1 MPHHRSGQSEESHW
15 PLESPSGCCSA
26 LVVFNIRQASSTM
39 SAITLIASNHSMHG
53 PKDVSVRR
61 LVFVDRLHRP
71 VANVLPFMQ
80 FSQFLAQ
87 RGKSRSDDRGD
98 FINGD
103 LIVVLRS
110 VARGT
115 RGILAGSFFHSS
127 GKEEQSAALL
137 RPASQTISPD
147 ATSRRPH
154 QPSARSSPPIECS
167 RQSDCRCLGSPA
179 AFRTDRPLFH

>member
-1 MPHHRSGQSEESHW
+1 
-15 PLESPSGCCSA
+15 
-26 LVVFNIRQASSTM
+26 
-39 SAITLIASNHSMHG
+39 
-53 PKDVSVRR
+53 
-61 LVFVDRLHRP
+61 
-71 VANVLPFMQ
+71 MQ

-147 ATSRRPH
+147 ATNR
-154 QPSARSSPPIECS
+154 RSSIYSAPKTS
-167 RQSDCRCLGSPA
+167 ST
-179 AFRTDRPLFH
+179 FRTILSSH